1 MRISDWSS
9 DVCSSDLD
17 TRRGGVGYEV
27 VLPRARSGMDCSR
40 ARQLDERVDFG
51 DAVFHRLEG
60 ADRLAEGAPGQCIVA
75 CGFEQLFGPA
85 GLFVRGDDRL
95 QREDM
100 DRRRFGDGTPQQF
113 DCRRLRKDEVGGAA
127 TVVEALDWPALDI
140 RKPAPRE
147 APFVSVSRVPARTE

>member
-85 GLFVRGDDRL
+85 GLFVRGRSEEHTSEL
-95 QREDM
+95 QSLMRISY
-100 DRRRFGDGTPQQF
+100 
-113 DCRRLRKDEVGGAA
+113 
-127 TVVEALDWPALDI
+127 VVYCLKNKYHHDLCQ
-140 RKPAPRE
+140 
-147 APFVSVSRVPARTE
+147 S